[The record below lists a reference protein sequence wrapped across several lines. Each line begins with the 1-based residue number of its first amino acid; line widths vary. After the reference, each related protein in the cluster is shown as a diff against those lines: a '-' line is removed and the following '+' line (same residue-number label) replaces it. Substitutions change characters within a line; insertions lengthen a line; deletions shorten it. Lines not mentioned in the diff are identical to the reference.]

1 LIAAIARARHRP
13 DATDRVRS
21 PPWRS
26 RPPRTPRLA
35 RDADGAIARARAF
48 FSETRR
54 SEKTV
59 VPTTDNARAVGKF
72 MMIIRLRSN

>member
-59 VPTTDNARAVGKF
+59 VPTTEKMHEPCFF
-72 MMIIRLRSN
+72 MIK